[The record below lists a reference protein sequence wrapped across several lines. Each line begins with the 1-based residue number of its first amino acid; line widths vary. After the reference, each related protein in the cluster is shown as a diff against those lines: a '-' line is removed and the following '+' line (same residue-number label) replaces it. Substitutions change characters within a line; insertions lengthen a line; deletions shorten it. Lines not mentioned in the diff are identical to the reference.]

1 MAEKRDG
8 QEGQTVSEDVTS
20 HCERM
25 RGKRPEESST
35 LLNVFPSSETC
46 RRIVRECRVK
56 KKEEEEKRGRDE
68 KREGRLEGGIKG
80 KRGRPQRNLWS
91 LEPSQ
96 E

>member
-1 MAEKRDG
+1 M
-8 QEGQTVSEDVTS
+8 
-20 HCERM
+20 
-25 RGKRPEESST
+25 
-35 LLNVFPSSETC
+35 
-46 RRIVRECRVK
+46 RECRVK